1 MMKTYNE
8 AQEKL
13 LNDNNYFTLR
23 ELNITK
29 DRSSEL
35 PLFNIYY
42 DEGDEVFGLQVFGTI
57 MDNPNIKLWI
67 HGHVHNNF
75 DYMIGD
81 TRVICNPRGYEM
93 YQENFEFKPD
103 LEVDI

>member
-42 DEGDEVFGLQVFGTI
+42 DEGDEVFGLQFFGTI
-57 MDNPNIKLWI
+57 MDNPNIIKRYSEELNKRIELIKKL
-67 HGHVHNNF
+67 NELR
-75 DYMIGD
+75 D
-81 TRVICNPRGYEM
+81 
-93 YQENFEFKPD
+93 K
-103 LEVDI
+103 

>member
-1 MMKTYNE
+1 MKTYNE

-42 DEGDEVFGLQVFGTI
+42 DEGDEVFGIQIFGTI
-57 MDNPNIKLWI
+57 MDNPNIIKRYSEELNKRIELIKKL
-67 HGHVHNNF
+67 NELR
-75 DYMIGD
+75 D
-81 TRVICNPRGYEM
+81 
-93 YQENFEFKPD
+93 K
-103 LEVDI
+103 

>member
-42 DEGDEVFGLQVFGTI
+42 DESDEVFGIQIFGTI
-57 MDNPNIKLWI
+57 MDNPNIIKRYSEELNKRIELIKKL
-67 HGHVHNNF
+67 NELR
-75 DYMIGD
+75 D
-81 TRVICNPRGYEM
+81 
-93 YQENFEFKPD
+93 K
-103 LEVDI
+103 

>member
-29 DRSSEL
+29 DRSSVL

-57 MDNPNIKLWI
+57 MDNPNIIKRYSEELNKRIELIKKL
-67 HGHVHNNF
+67 NELR
-75 DYMIGD
+75 D
-81 TRVICNPRGYEM
+81 
-93 YQENFEFKPD
+93 K
-103 LEVDI
+103 

>member
-13 LNDNNYFTLR
+13 LNENNYFTLR

-29 DRSSEL
+29 DKSSEL

-57 MDNPNIKLWI
+57 MDNPNIIKRYSEELNKRIELIKKL
-67 HGHVHNNF
+67 NELR
-75 DYMIGD
+75 D
-81 TRVICNPRGYEM
+81 
-93 YQENFEFKPD
+93 K
-103 LEVDI
+103 

>member
-1 MMKTYNE
+1 MKTFNE

-13 LNDNNYFTLR
+13 LKKNNYFTMR

-35 PLFNIYY
+35 PLFNVYY

-57 MDNPNIKLWI
+57 IDNPNLMKRYAEELNKRIELIKEL
-67 HGHVHNNF
+67 NKL
-75 DYMIGD
+75 GD
-81 TRVICNPRGYEM
+81 
-93 YQENFEFKPD
+93 K
-103 LEVDI
+103 

>member
-13 LNDNNYFTLR
+13 LNENNYFTLR

-29 DRSSEL
+29 DKSSAL
-35 PLFNIYY
+35 PLFNIYD

-57 MDNPNIKLWI
+57 MDNPNIIKRYSEELNKRIELIKKL
-67 HGHVHNNF
+67 NELR
-75 DYMIGD
+75 D
-81 TRVICNPRGYEM
+81 
-93 YQENFEFKPD
+93 K
-103 LEVDI
+103 

>member
-1 MMKTYNE
+1 MKTFND

-13 LNDNNYFTLR
+13 LRKNNYFTMR

-29 DRSSEL
+29 DRSTEL

-57 MDNPNIKLWI
+57 MDNPNIIKRYSEELNKRIELIKKL
-67 HGHVHNNF
+67 NELR
-75 DYMIGD
+75 D
-81 TRVICNPRGYEM
+81 
-93 YQENFEFKPD
+93 K
-103 LEVDI
+103 

>member
-13 LNDNNYFTLR
+13 LNENNYFTLR
-23 ELNITK
+23 VLNITK
-29 DRSSEL
+29 DKSSEL

-57 MDNPNIKLWI
+57 MDNPNIIKRYSEELNKRIELIKKL
-67 HGHVHNNF
+67 NELR
-75 DYMIGD
+75 D
-81 TRVICNPRGYEM
+81 
-93 YQENFEFKPD
+93 K
-103 LEVDI
+103 

>member
-57 MDNPNIKLWI
+57 MDNPNIIKRYSEELNKRIELIKKL
-67 HGHVHNNF
+67 NELR
-75 DYMIGD
+75 D
-81 TRVICNPRGYEM
+81 T
-93 YQENFEFKPD
+93 
-103 LEVDI
+103 

>member
-42 DEGDEVFGLQVFGTI
+42 DEGDEVFGLQIFGII
-57 MDNPNIKLWI
+57 MDNPNIIKRYTEELNKRI
-67 HGHVHNNF
+67 ELIKRLNELR
-75 DYMIGD
+75 D
-81 TRVICNPRGYEM
+81 
-93 YQENFEFKPD
+93 K
-103 LEVDI
+103 

>member
-1 MMKTYNE
+1 MMKAYNE

-57 MDNPNIKLWI
+57 MDNPNIIKRYSEELNKRIELIKKL
-67 HGHVHNNF
+67 NELR
-75 DYMIGD
+75 D
-81 TRVICNPRGYEM
+81 
-93 YQENFEFKPD
+93 K
-103 LEVDI
+103 

>member
-42 DEGDEVFGLQVFGTI
+42 DEGDEVFGLQIFGII
-57 MDNPNIKLWI
+57 MDNPNIIKRYTEELNKRIELIKKL
-67 HGHVHNNF
+67 NELR
-75 DYMIGD
+75 D
-81 TRVICNPRGYEM
+81 
-93 YQENFEFKPD
+93 K
-103 LEVDI
+103 

>member
-1 MMKTYNE
+1 
-8 AQEKL
+8 
-13 LNDNNYFTLR
+13 
-23 ELNITK
+23 
-29 DRSSEL
+29 
-35 PLFNIYY
+35 
-42 DEGDEVFGLQVFGTI
+42 
-57 MDNPNIKLWI
+57 MDNPNMKLWI

-103 LEVDI
+103 FEVDI

>member
-57 MDNPNIKLWI
+57 MDNPNIIKRYSEELNKRIELIKKL
-67 HGHVHNNF
+67 NELR
-75 DYMIGD
+75 D
-81 TRVICNPRGYEM
+81 
-93 YQENFEFKPD
+93 K
-103 LEVDI
+103 

>member
-1 MMKTYNE
+1 MKIYNE

-13 LNDNNYFTLR
+13 LKDNNYFTLR

-29 DRSSEL
+29 DRSYEI

-57 MDNPNIKLWI
+57 MDNPNIMKRYVEELNKRIELIKKL
-67 HGHVHNNF
+67 NELR
-75 DYMIGD
+75 D
-81 TRVICNPRGYEM
+81 
-93 YQENFEFKPD
+93 K
-103 LEVDI
+103 

>member
-57 MDNPNIKLWI
+57 MDNPNIIKRYSEELNKRIEFIKKL
-67 HGHVHNNF
+67 NELR
-75 DYMIGD
+75 D
-81 TRVICNPRGYEM
+81 
-93 YQENFEFKPD
+93 K
-103 LEVDI
+103 

>member
-57 MDNPNIKLWI
+57 MDNPNIIKRYSEELNKRIELIKKL
-67 HGHVHNNF
+67 N
-75 DYMIGD
+75 
-81 TRVICNPRGYEM
+81 
-93 YQENFEFKPD
+93 EFRDK
-103 LEVDI
+103 

>member
-13 LNDNNYFTLR
+13 LNDNNYFTLS

-57 MDNPNIKLWI
+57 MDNPNIIKRYSEELNKRIELIKKL
-67 HGHVHNNF
+67 NELR
-75 DYMIGD
+75 D
-81 TRVICNPRGYEM
+81 
-93 YQENFEFKPD
+93 K
-103 LEVDI
+103 

>member
-42 DEGDEVFGLQVFGTI
+42 DEGDEVFGIQIFGTI
-57 MDNPNIKLWI
+57 MDNPNIIKRYSEELNKRIELIKKL
-67 HGHVHNNF
+67 NELR
-75 DYMIGD
+75 D
-81 TRVICNPRGYEM
+81 
-93 YQENFEFKPD
+93 K
-103 LEVDI
+103 